1 MKLVG
6 DMAIKNLTPPG
17 ANIGHRIIKN
27 MRICGSGIYTYHK
40 SELPLFGLDMSKAP
54 ADLPVMVNM
63 YRPPEVLVEHKDMF
77 ARIPIITGRHIA
89 VTPDNAK
96 QLTVGMVGDTVQSEV
111 DPKDG
116 ETYLYTTGTIV
127 AGDGIDMY
135 EHYGQ
140 LSVGYTPT
148 AVWESG
154 THNGVPYQAKLID
167 YQDVNHLLLC
177 QQARG
182 GPQCMVM
189 DSIDSLSP
197 LERMIAKLQG
207 GQKMS
212 VFTKIF
218 GNNKKTVA
226 GDSRVPVLL
235 KSIAVGADP
244 AIQVKQ
250 VREITSNKLAG
261 DAQTVFNGYLDE
273 LAGCKDEA
281 PEMKSKAVDIVCDFY
296 QKSVAGDEEPAKD
309 EPKKDESKKDE
320 LAKDESKKDEPKKDE
335 SKKDE
340 LAKDGSKKDESK
352 KDESKKPAGDEDPIA
367 NFNSRMELIEKEVHQ
382 LTAMLTKEPTPN
394 GAFTT
399 QVAGDSVNAKKTSD
413 DIMSQLY
420 GGK

>member
-6 DMAIKNLTPPG
+6 DMAIKDLTPQG
-17 ANIGHRIIKN
+17 TNIGHRLIKN

-40 SELPLFGLDMSKAP
+40 SELPLFGLDMNKAP
-54 ADLPVMVNM
+54 TDLPIMVNM
-63 YRPPEVLVEHKDMF
+63 YRPPEVLVSHKDMF

-111 DPKDG
+111 DAKDG

-135 EHYGQ
+135 ERYGQ

-154 THNGVPYQAKLID
+154 THNGVPYQAKLVD

-197 LERMIAKLQG
+197 LERMIVKIQG

-244 AIQVKQ
+244 EIQVKQ
-250 VREITSNKLAG
+250 LREITSNKLAG

-296 QKSVAGDEEPAKD
+296 QKSVAGDEEPKEKKEEKKEDPKEEKKEDPKEEKKEPGD
-309 EPKKDESKKDE
+309 EDPKKKE
-320 LAKDESKKDEPKKDE
+320 EP
-335 SKKDE
+335 
-340 LAKDGSKKDESK
+340 
-352 KDESKKPAGDEDPIA
+352 KKPAGDEDPIA
-367 NFNSRMELIEKEVHQ
+367 NFNNRIGAIEKEVHQ

-394 GAFTT
+394 GAFNT
-399 QVAGDSVNAKKTSD
+399 QVAGDSVNTKNTSD